1 MAVTGHGFDS
11 KMELPQQYPD
21 ITSQKGSAHEN
32 TFPVRVVKR
41 NVTVSRSEGS
51 LHGRWLDS
59 RDLLSVRASIHS

>member
-1 MAVTGHGFDS
+1 MTGHGFDS

-41 NVTVSRSEGS
+41 NVTVS
-51 LHGRWLDS
+51 
-59 RDLLSVRASIHS
+59 